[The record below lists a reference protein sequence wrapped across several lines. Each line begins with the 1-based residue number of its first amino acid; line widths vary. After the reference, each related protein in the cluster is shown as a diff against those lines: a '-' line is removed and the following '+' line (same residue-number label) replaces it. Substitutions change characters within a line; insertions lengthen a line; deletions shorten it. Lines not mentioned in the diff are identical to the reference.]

1 MSNPHEH
8 STTVDNLEDPTI
20 HNCLSH
26 VMVIKVVEDAQS
38 QITVGY
44 FILFFIYF
52 SDTEILKPN
61 SFLTTIHLMSALNQK

>member
-1 MSNPHEH
+1 
-8 STTVDNLEDPTI
+8 
-20 HNCLSH
+20 
-26 VMVIKVVEDAQS
+26 MVIKVVEDAQS

-61 SFLTTIHLMSALNQK
+61 SFLTTNPSNECIESKVIKLPLNLLEIVFTYFI